1 MGIPELIS
9 LIGLGITIVVVG
21 LVILGCLRL
30 SRKFHKSRPKPATG
44 PKPATPPWIWVF
56 LIALVGLIAYVVSV
70 TNPEPRL
77 KPEPAAFPGWARVL
91 WVFGLPVVVLVGWI
105 VISYLR
111 VYDREVRKAFKLA
124 QAGDKDGAL
133 VVLKAAM
140 ERDQASEGRWNS
152 LGALYCFREEW
163 DDAYQAFL
171 KAEEIGGR
179 KAEYV
184 GNQGLALWKL
194 GRLAKAEEFLR
205 DACGMQPT
213 SAIFPCNY
221 GFVLVDLGRIDEAG
235 HQLAVADQNYKKWV
249 TIPPSAKKPLGV
261 EIERLREK
269 LKSSPA
275 T

>member
-1 MGIPELIS
+1 MGIPELIT

-30 SRKFHKSRPKPATG
+30 SRRFHKSRPKPATG
-44 PKPATPPWIWVF
+44 PKPATPLWIWVF

-70 TNPEPRL
+70 TNPQPGV
-77 KPEPAAFPGWARVL
+77 KPEPAAIPGWVGVL
-91 WVFGLPVVVLVGWI
+91 CGYGVMLVGWI
-105 VISYLR
+105 VIAYLR
-111 VYDREVRKAFKLA
+111 VYDREVRKAFRLA

-140 ERDQASEGRWNS
+140 DRYPPSEGRWNS
-152 LGALYCFREEW
+152 LGVIYCFREEW
-163 DDAYQAFL
+163 DEAYQAFL
-171 KAEEIGGR
+171 KAEELGGR
-179 KAEYV
+179 KADYV

-194 GRLAKAEEFLR
+194 GRLAEAEEFLR

-221 GFVLVDLGRIDEAG
+221 GFVLADLGRIDEAR
-235 HQLAVADQNYKKWV
+235 HQLVVAEQNYKKWV
-249 TIPPSAKKPLGV
+249 TIPPSSKKPLGV
-261 EIERLREK
+261 EIDKLREK